1 MFQRTALPTLACAA
15 LCALA
20 CQPPRT
26 PPPDL
31 SLDPVALLAQV
42 KAAQDAVRAVQ
53 GEAKVRFRSPRGS
66 ASVKQLSTA
75 EVPDRL
81 HLEELDFFGNPSAVL
96 VAAAGRFSLYD
107 AGEKVLFRGTA
118 TPENLSRLVP
128 VPFTAKELVT
138 LLLGSAPLLDG
149 IPVSATP
156 ERGQVRLRLERGE
169 VTEDLWIGAH
179 AAVERAVRRV
189 AGGAGPGSWEVEF
202 SGHQERSGA
211 WFPGAV
217 VLHSAST
224 QVEVDLAWA
233 EVEVNREPD
242 PQLFEPLA
250 PRGARVVELG
260 DGTR

>member
-1 MFQRTALPTLACAA
+1 M
-15 LCALA
+15 
-20 CQPPRT
+20 
-26 PPPDL
+26 
-31 SLDPVALLAQV
+31 
-42 KAAQDAVRAVQ
+42 
-53 GEAKVRFRSPRGS
+53 
-66 ASVKQLSTA
+66 KQLSTA
-75 EVPDRL
+75 EVPDRV

-96 VAAAGRFSLYD
+96 VAAAGGSRSTTP
-107 AGEKVLFRGTA
+107 GRRSSIRGAA

-179 AAVERAVRRV
+179 SAVERAVRRV

-211 WFPGAV
+211 WFPGVV
-217 VLHSAST
+217 VLHSAPT
-224 QVEVDLAWA
+224 QVEVHLAWS

-260 DGTR
+260 DGTP